1 MTDARSLQQLVDDA
15 AQATRKIWNHL
26 ERLTAE
32 AFAAAEQQRLIEKAK
47 ANARKRELGPMHGR
61 PRVAA
66 T

>member
-1 MTDARSLQQLVDDA
+1 MTDDRSLQQKVDDA
-15 AQATRKIWNHL
+15 ARATWEIWNHL

-32 AFAAAEQQRLIEKAK
+32 AFAAAEQQRFIEEAK
-47 ANARKRELGPMHGR
+47 ANARKRETEPTHGR